1 MNSLII
7 ANNAPNY
14 FNFFIPLSERL
25 RDYGK
30 VTFALDSKFSLD
42 YNSVKDNYYVF
53 SEFCDQQEKSEL
65 NENVLKLVEKIQNEY
80 GTWFLYPDFDRDHY
94 YKMFSSKVNLDTYKL
109 FKYLVAFFVEL
120 FEKEDIQYVYYEN
133 ASNALALV
141 AREVARFY
149 NAQFIGLSISRLP
162 GRVSIV
168 DKWES
173 ESEKYSAILE
183 KIEPHEMTNDEK
195 SYINNYLSNIEHI
208 QPDYMKNNSLNQV
221 SIFSK
226 YFNLHKFKIV
236 LFKAKYSLSKNEW
249 DFQVG
254 NPIKVALKSFLRN
267 VKRRINL
274 LSLNKYYEEFDASL
288 DEAFYLY
295 PLHYHPEASTSLLAR
310 EYESEYE
317 VIRNIAFS
325 LPYGTKLY
333 VKDHMSAAGY
343 LDVAFYNKL
352 QQLPNVRIISPN
364 APTKLMIKQSIG
376 IITLTSTVGY
386 EALLLNKPVITLG
399 NVFYEFHKNCLKCNA
414 LSDIPSLLKTLQQE
428 FILPSNYN
436 QNFVLAYYRGTH
448 NITLNYNNDDK
459 FAQNSTVDQLIKTL
473 GY

>member
-14 FNFFIPLSERL
+14 FNFFTPLSERL
-25 RDYGK
+25 CDYGK
-30 VTFALDSKFSLD
+30 VCFALDSTFSLN
-42 YNSVKDNYYVF
+42 YNSVENNYYVF
-53 SEFCDQQEKSEL
+53 SEFCERQKESEL
-65 NENVLKLVEKIQNEY
+65 NEDVLKLIEKIQNEY
-80 GTWFLYPDFDRDHY
+80 GLWFLYPDFDRDHY
-94 YKMFSSKVNLDTYKL
+94 YQIFSSKVNSDTYKL

-133 ASNALALV
+133 ASNALALI

-162 GRVSIV
+162 GRISIV
-168 DKWES
+168 DKWET

-183 KIEPHEMTNDEK
+183 KLEPDTITKNEE
-195 SYINNYLSNIEHI
+195 SYINNYLDNIEHI

-221 SIFSK
+221 SISSK
-226 YFNLHKFKIV
+226 YLNLHKFKTV
-236 LFKAKYSLSKNEW
+236 LFKLKYSFSNNEW

-254 NPIKVALKSFLRN
+254 NPIKVAYKSFMRN

-274 LSLNKYYEEFDASL
+274 LRLNKFYEEFDDTSN
-288 DEAFYLY
+288 EAFYLY

-333 VKDHMSAAGY
+333 VKDHVSAAGY
-343 LDVAFYNKL
+343 LDVSFYKKL
-352 QQLPNVRIISPN
+352 QQLPNVRIITPS
-364 APTKLMIKQSIG
+364 APTKLMIKHSIG

-399 NVFYEFHKNCLKCNA
+399 NVFYEYHKNCIKCKS
-414 LSDIPSLLKTLQQE
+414 LSEISSLLKRLRQE
-428 FILPSNYN
+428 FLLPDDYN
-436 QNFVLAYYRGTH
+436 KNFVLAYYRGTH
-448 NITLNYNNDDK
+448 NIALNYNNTDK
-459 FAQNSTVDQLIKTL
+459 VVQNSTVEQLIKVL

>member
-14 FNFFIPLSERL
+14 FNFFTPLSERL

-30 VTFALDSKFSLD
+30 VCFALDSIFSVN
-42 YNSVKDNYYVF
+42 YNSVEDNYYVF
-53 SEFCDQQEKSEL
+53 SKFCEHQKEHEL
-65 NENVLKLVEKIQNEY
+65 NKNVLMIVEKIQNEY
-80 GTWFLYPDFDRDHY
+80 GTWFLYPDFDRDRY
-94 YKMFSSKVNLDTYKL
+94 YQIFSSKVNSDTYEL

-141 AREVARFY
+141 AREVARFHK
-149 NAQFIGLSISRLP
+149 AQFIGLSISRLP
-162 GRVSIV
+162 GRISIV

-173 ESEKYSAILE
+173 ESEKYDAIFKNLE
-183 KIEPHEMTNDEK
+183 PDTISKNEE
-195 SYINNYLSNIEHI
+195 SYINNYLDNIEHI

-221 SIFSK
+221 SILNK
-226 YFNLHKFKIV
+226 YFNLQKLNIV
-236 LFKAKYSLSKNEW
+236 LFKLKYSLSRNEW

-254 NPIKVALKSFLRN
+254 NPIKVSFKSFLRN

-274 LSLNKYYEEFDASL
+274 LSINKYYEEFNKEL

-310 EYESEYE
+310 EYESEYD
-317 VIRNIAFS
+317 VIRNISFS
-325 LPYGTKLY
+325 LPYGSKLY

-343 LDVAFYNKL
+343 LSDAFYKKL

-364 APTKLMIKQSIG
+364 APTKLMIKHSIG
-376 IITLTSTVGY
+376 IVTLSSTVGY

-399 NVFYEFHKNCLKCNA
+399 SVFYEYHKNCIKCNS
-414 LSDIPSLLKTLQQE
+414 LSDIPSLLKVLQQE
-428 FILPSNYN
+428 FTLPDDYN
-436 QNFVLAYYRGTH
+436 KNFVLAYYRGTH
-448 NITLNYNNDDK
+448 NITLNYNNADK
-459 FAQNSTVDQLIKTL
+459 VAQNSTVDQLIKSL